1 MSNREDYRELVKE
14 EFENRKEEDR
24 IDKVILREDTK
35 IKNSLNV

>member
-1 MSNREDYRELVKE
+1 MSNREDYRELIKE
-14 EFENRKEEDR
+14 EFENRKEEDH